1 MTPCIFVKK
10 SPMEASKDYME
21 NMFGASYVSQFLK
34 KRKKKGEGSK
44 DEVTCGRD
52 DDKACGAER
61 GEVRQGGDIK
71 EGKTSSGSKG
81 EKNVV
86 LTEKQAAKRKKE
98 FEEFREKEKKR
109 LKNNSAFQIDRS
121 KA

>member
-1 MTPCIFVKK
+1 MLY
-10 SPMEASKDYME
+10 ASEEYMD
-21 NMFGASYVSQFLK
+21 NMNGISYVSQFLK

-52 DDKACGAER
+52 GDKACGEER
-61 GEVRQGGDIK
+61 GEVRQGGDVK
-71 EGKTSSGSKG
+71 EGKTSSGSSG
-81 EKNVV
+81 EKNEV
-86 LTEKQAAKRKKE
+86 LTQKQAAKRKKE

-109 LKNNSAFQIDRS
+109 LEKNSAFQIDRS